1 MKAAHKA
8 AIMEND
14 EFVKC
19 PLCEGH
25 AQVRRSD
32 LLALLTGKNLR
43 EKLEKNIA
51 EFTLLAEGDQEM
63 RRPKPGE
70 FENQV
75 HHWNPNLPLW
85 NRSPK
90 E

>member
-1 MKAAHKA
+1 
-8 AIMEND
+8 MEND

-19 PLCEGH
+19 PLCEGI
-25 AQVRRSD
+25 AKVRRSD

-43 EKLEKNIA
+43 EKLERNSA
-51 EFTLLAEGDQEM
+51 EFTLLAKGDQE
-63 RRPKPGE
+63 RRPNAGE
-70 FENQV
+70 FGNKV
-75 HHWNPNLPLW
+75 HHWNLNLPLW

>member
-1 MKAAHKA
+1 
-8 AIMEND
+8 MEND

-19 PLCEGH
+19 PLCDGL
-25 AQVRRSD
+25 AKMRRTE
-32 LLALLTGKNLR
+32 LQALLTGNNLR
-43 EKLEKNIA
+43 EKLEKNA
-51 EFTLLAEGDQEM
+51 PEFAPM
-63 RRPKPGE
+63 HRPKPGE
-70 FENQV
+70 FGNGV

>member
-1 MKAAHKA
+1 
-8 AIMEND
+8 MENN

-32 LLALLTGKNLR
+32 LLALLTGTNLH

-51 EFTLLAEGDQEM
+51 AFTLLAKEDQEM